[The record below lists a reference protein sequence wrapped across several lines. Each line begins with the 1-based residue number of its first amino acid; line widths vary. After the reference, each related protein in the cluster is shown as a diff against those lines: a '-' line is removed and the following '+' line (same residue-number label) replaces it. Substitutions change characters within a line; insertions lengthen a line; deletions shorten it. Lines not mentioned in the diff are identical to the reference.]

1 MIARSFRPV
10 VWVFM
15 IGTAVLGCYLLNL
28 RVAAERAELAKLD
41 RQIIAAQRSIRA
53 LQTEVGTRSRIP
65 QLQEWNNEVLA
76 LSAPVTGQYVQSNV
90 SLARFDMRQPP
101 QLADQAEVRLA
112 AAETGVAPAP
122 GETLAVTPAP
132 RRAVAA
138 PPPAAARPEVRRA
151 SLTVGAATPAPA
163 KSRETAAAPRREA
176 ERVVRAAAR
185 DDIRPGP
192 REARTRTAA
201 REDRTRAAAR
211 DGRRTA
217 PVRTAAR
224 DEQRP
229 GPARTTARD
238 ERRTTPAR
246 TSGRA
251 AASPARGASGRM
263 LASERPARALRRDER
278 PQPRRSTRD

>member
-138 PPPAAARPEVRRA
+138 PPPAA
-151 SLTVGAATPAPA
+151 
-163 KSRETAAAPRREA
+163 
-176 ERVVRAAAR
+176 

-224 DEQRP
+224 DERRP